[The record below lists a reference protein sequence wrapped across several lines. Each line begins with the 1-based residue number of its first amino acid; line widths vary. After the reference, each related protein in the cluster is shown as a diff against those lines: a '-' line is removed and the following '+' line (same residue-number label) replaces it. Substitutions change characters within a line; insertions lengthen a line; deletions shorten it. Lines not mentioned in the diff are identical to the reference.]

1 MQYERHAYFTTDEV
15 ADYLRLA
22 ERTIYELARTRRIPC
37 ARITGKLLF
46 PRHLIDLW
54 AGRQTD
60 FEGLELE
67 RAPPVLAGSHDP
79 LLDWA
84 MRESGSDLALLAGGS
99 EDGLRRLAVKEAVVA
114 AMHIIDS
121 ASGTYN
127 VAAIQAMH
135 GLADVV
141 LIEWAKREQGL
152 ILPRGNPAGV
162 TGIKDLA
169 AKRLRIMRRQAGAG
183 TQTLLRHLVS
193 REGLDLDTL
202 SMVETPAPTETDL
215 ASAIFD
221 GKADCGLAVRAVA
234 GRFHLDFIPLHWERF
249 DLALRRRD
257 YFEAP
262 IQRMLRFARSAGFRE
277 HAEELGG
284 YDLGGHGE
292 VIYNS

>member
-22 ERTIYELARTRRIPC
+22 ERTVYELARTRRIPC

-54 AGRQTD
+54 AGRQTE
-60 FEGLELE
+60 FEGLDLE
-67 RAPPVLAGSHDP
+67 RPPPVLAGSHDP

-84 MRESGSDLALLAGGS
+84 ARESGSDLALLAGGS
-99 EDGLRRLAVKEAVVA
+99 EDGLRRLAAKEAMLA
-114 AMHIIDS
+114 AMHIVDS
-121 ASGTYN
+121 PTGIYN
-127 VAAIQAMH
+127 IAAIQSMR

-152 ILPRGNPAGV
+152 ILPRGNPLGV
-162 TGIKDLA
+162 AGIKDLG
-169 AKRLRIMRRQAGAG
+169 AKRLRFMRRQAGAG
-183 TQTLLRHLVS
+183 TQTLLRHLLT

-202 SMVETPAPTETDL
+202 AMVEAPATTETDL

-234 GRFHLDFIPLHWERF
+234 QRFHLDFIPLHWERF
-249 DLALRRRD
+249 DLAVRRRD
-257 YFEAP
+257 YFDIP
-262 IQRMLRFARSAGFRE
+262 TQRLLRFTQTPSFRE
-277 HAEELGG
+277 RAAALGG
-284 YDLGGHGE
+284 YDIAEHGQI
-292 VIYNS
+292 IYNA

>member
-1 MQYERHAYFTTDEV
+1 MQYERHAYFTTEEV

-22 ERTIYELARTRRIPC
+22 ERTVYELARTRKIPC

-46 PRHLIDLW
+46 PRHLVDLW
-54 AGRQTD
+54 AGRQTE
-60 FEGLELE
+60 FSGLDLE
-67 RAPPVLAGSHDP
+67 TPPQVLAGSHDP

-99 EDGLRRLAVKEAVVA
+99 EDGLRRLAAKEAMIA
-114 AMHIIDS
+114 AMHVIDS
-121 ASGTYN
+121 TTGDYN
-127 VAAIQAMH
+127 LAAIQSMR

-152 ILPRGNPAGV
+152 ILPRGNPQGV
-162 TGIKDLA
+162 AGIKDLG

-183 TQTLLRHLVS
+183 TQTLLRHLLT

-202 SMVETPAPTETDL
+202 AMVETPAPTEIDL

-234 GRFHLDFIPLHWERF
+234 KRFHLDFIPLHWERF

-262 IQRMLRFARSAGFRE
+262 VQRLLRFAQSPGFR
-277 HAEELGG
+277 AQAAALSG
-284 YDLGGHGE
+284 YDVSCLGQ
-292 VIYNS
+292 VVYNA